1 METHVYKQV
10 DGHEIKANV
19 FPGAG
24 DGPRPGIVFIHGGGL
39 IMGNREAIL
48 PSHIEHFTGSGY
60 GLVSID
66 YRLAPE
72 TKLPEIVTDIEEAWT
87 WLRAEGL
94 SFGIDPEQLAVVGH
108 SAGGYLALTAGH
120 RLRPRPTAVVSFCGY
135 GDLTGDWCTRP
146 SPHYIR
152 EHDAVPKKDA
162 RAAVGE
168 SVTSASTRRDSM
180 RALQGRGMFYLYCRQ
195 QGIWLNEVSGHEPND
210 REWFKAYEPIH
221 NVSPD
226 YPPTMLIHGV
236 ADTDVP
242 IEQSELMQREL
253 ARHGVTHEF
262 LRRPEWGHAF
272 LYEPDET
279 VTEAFAQVMA
289 FVAKHV

>member
-1 METHVYKQV
+1 M
-10 DGHEIKANV
+10 
-19 FPGAG
+19 
-24 DGPRPGIVFIHGGGL
+24 
-39 IMGNREAIL
+39 
-48 PSHIEHFTGSGY
+48 
-60 GLVSID
+60 
-66 YRLAPE
+66 RL
-72 TKLPEIVTDIEEAWT
+72 
-87 WLRAEGL
+87 
-94 SFGIDPEQLAVVGH
+94 
-108 SAGGYLALTAGH
+108 YL
-120 RLRPRPTAVVSFCGY
+120 
-135 GDLTGDWCTRP
+135 
-146 SPHYIR
+146 
-152 EHDAVPKKDA
+152 
-162 RAAVGE
+162 
-168 SVTSASTRRDSM
+168 
-180 RALQGRGMFYLYCRQ
+180 GRGRFYLYCRQ
-195 QGIWLNEVSGHEPND
+195 QGIWPREVCGHDPND
-210 REWFKAYEPIH
+210 REWFKAYEPLH